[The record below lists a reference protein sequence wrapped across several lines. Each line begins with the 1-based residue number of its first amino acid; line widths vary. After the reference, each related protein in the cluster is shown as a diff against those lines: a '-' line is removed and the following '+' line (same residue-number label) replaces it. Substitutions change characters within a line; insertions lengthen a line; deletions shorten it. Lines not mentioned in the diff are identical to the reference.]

1 MRNTCYCKFY
11 YSYQHKIVLRAK
23 RLNRVNEEKKNKV
36 KKIQKKISTIN
47 RSYKYPSYSCTC
59 WKVFKIELV
68 SLLVQKPAKGTL
80 TIEMN

>member
-23 RLNRVNEEKKNKV
+23 RLNGVNEEKQKNKV
-36 KKIQKKISTIN
+36 KKLQKKISTIN
-47 RSYKYPSYSCTC
+47 KFYKYPSYSCTC

-68 SLLVQKPAKGTL
+68 SKFVGTE
-80 TIEMN
+80 TSQRDPDH